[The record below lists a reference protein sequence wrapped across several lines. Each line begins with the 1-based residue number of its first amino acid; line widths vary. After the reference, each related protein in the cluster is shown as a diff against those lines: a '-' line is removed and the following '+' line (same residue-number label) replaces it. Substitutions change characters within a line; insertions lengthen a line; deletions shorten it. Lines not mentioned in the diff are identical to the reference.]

1 MRRIL
6 EKKIA
11 VYGAG
16 ARTFCFINFTNISK
30 YIDVILDD
38 QFESKGSLCR
48 VEKYPFCQ
56 VVLCMEKALTSYFL
70 ELTLKTEEKVINK
83 HEKWV
88 SMGGQF
94 FSILPPS
101 DILLPFWKHFSK

>member
-1 MRRIL
+1 MSSSAL
-6 EKKIA
+6 
-11 VYGAG
+11 YGKG
-16 ARTFCFINFTNISK
+16 
-30 YIDVILDD
+30 IDI
-38 QFESKGSLCR
+38 
-48 VEKYPFCQ
+48 
-56 VVLCMEKALTSYFL
+56 VLLGVNTEN
-70 ELTLKTEEKVINK
+70 EEKVINK